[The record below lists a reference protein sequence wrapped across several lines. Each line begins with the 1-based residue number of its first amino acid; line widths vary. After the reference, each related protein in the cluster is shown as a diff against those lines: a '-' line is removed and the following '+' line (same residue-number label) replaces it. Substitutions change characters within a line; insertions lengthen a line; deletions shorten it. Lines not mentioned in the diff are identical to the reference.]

1 MAVSVHQVNPIIDVW
16 SIPTTHAQEKKE
28 LQFQDYNVVLYWMDT
43 L

>member
-1 MAVSVHQVNPIIDVW
+1 MAVSVHQVNIIDVW

-28 LQFQDYNVVLYWMDT
+28 LQLQDYNVVFYWMDT